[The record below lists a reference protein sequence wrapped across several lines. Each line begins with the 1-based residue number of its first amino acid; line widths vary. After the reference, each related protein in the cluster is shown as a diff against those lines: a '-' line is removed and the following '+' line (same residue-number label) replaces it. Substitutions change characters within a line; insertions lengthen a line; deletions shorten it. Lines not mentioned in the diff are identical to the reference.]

1 MKYCSTRGGVS
12 DATFEEAVFTGYA
25 ADGGILLPQEIQPV
39 SMETLKAWSK
49 LSFVELAKEIM
60 QLFISNDEIP
70 TADLKDLV
78 DRAFATF
85 STPEV
90 APVTRL
96 KDDVTIL
103 ELFHGRTWAFKDVAL
118 SCVGQFINYFCSK
131 SKKHYTII
139 VGTSGDTGSA
149 AIEAVRGL
157 PWVDIVVLLP
167 RGRTSLVQERQMTSV
182 LDDNV
187 HVFRVDGTSDD
198 LDLVIKPVF
207 MDGEFRAR
215 HLLTSINSIN
225 WARILVQIVHYFYA
239 YFQMSPDCD
248 KTVEIVVP
256 TGACG
261 NVTSGCIASKM
272 GLPARLV
279 CAVTCNDIVAR
290 AVSRGDYSVSAGV
303 TPTLAPAM
311 DIQIPYNMERIWHV
325 FSGGDWKLVRSLM
338 DQFELTGAV
347 QVPADLRDKIS
358 AVICETYVV
367 SDATVTATMRRLW
380 EDGHYLP
387 CPHTATAVAYHLH
400 KWDSGNRDPRICIAT
415 ASVAKFREAVE
426 AAQLPVAADG
436 RVDELL
442 KRPTRYRDLEKDED
456 WDRAIRD
463 AVEDIN
469 RRRASGNC

>member
-1 MKYCSTRGGVS
+1 GAMKYCSTRGGVS

-60 QLFISNDEIP
+60 QL
-70 TADLKDLV
+70 
-78 DRAFATF
+78 
-85 STPEV
+85 TPEV

-139 VGTSGDTGSA
+139 EHPVIPEARLSRRYGGFRGWISWFFCPEA
-149 AIEAVRGL
+149 AL
-157 PWVDIVVLLP
+157 
-167 RGRTSLVQERQMTSV
+167 
-182 LDDNV
+182 
-187 HVFRVDGTSDD
+187 DGTSDD

-225 WARILVQIVHYFYA
+225 WARIL
-239 YFQMSPDCD
+239 MSPDCD

-347 QVPADLRDKIS
+347 QVPADLRDK
-358 AVICETYVV
+358 TYVV